1 MQNTA
6 KKILNSLKCPVCCSP
21 IDITGYPV
29 FSTTYNYGCSDN
41 YDHYLL
47 SIITSGGCS
56 KIEKEQVHVI
66 DSKHKYQIFKTY
78 HPKGNKTEITA
89 YKIDPEGRVIFSFT
103 NNKLCSEQ
111 EIFNFTKFDVKK
123 AIHRIKTMF
132 VFQ

>member
-1 MQNTA
+1 MTNAA
-6 KKILNSLKCPVCCSP
+6 KKILNDLRCPVCRSP

-29 FSTTYNYGCSDN
+29 FSTTYNYGCADN

-47 SIITSGGCS
+47 SVITSVGCS

-89 YKIDPEGRVIFSFT
+89 YQIDSEGRVIFSFK
-103 NNKLCSEQ
+103 NNKLCLEQ
-111 EIFNFTKFDVKK
+111 EIFNFTKFDVNK